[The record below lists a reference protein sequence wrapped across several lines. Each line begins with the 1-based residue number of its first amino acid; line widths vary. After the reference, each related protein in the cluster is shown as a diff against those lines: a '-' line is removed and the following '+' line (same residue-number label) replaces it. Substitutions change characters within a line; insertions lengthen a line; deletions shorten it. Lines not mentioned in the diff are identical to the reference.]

1 MGVRKDIRWL
11 KEVEDRVDLFVLIA
25 KQGPVK
31 ARRLKKFLGA
41 EDWWPTKYHI
51 DGLEEKGLIEA
62 DQEGYRLTTS
72 GEKVFES
79 LKTVYDIESV

>member
-11 KEVEDRVDLFVLIA
+11 KEDDDRVDLFVLIA
-25 KQGPVK
+25 KQGPMK
-31 ARRLKKFLGA
+31 ARKLKNFLQA
-41 EDWWPTKYHI
+41 DDWWPTKYHI
-51 DGLEEKGLIEA
+51 DGLEENGLIEE